1 MITFRKISYKN
12 FLSTGDKETV
22 IDIDSAFTTL
32 VVGKNGAGK
41 STMLDAL
48 SFALFNKPHR
58 GINRPQLVNSINN
71 KKCLVT
77 VEFDIGS
84 ISYKIVRGI
93 KPNVF
98 EIWQDGKQLN
108 QESHSRDYQKLLE
121 TNILKLNHKSFHQV
135 VVLGS
140 GNFIPFM
147 QLTTYQRRGVIE
159 DLLDIAVFT
168 KMNTLL
174 KERAAK
180 HKEQLKET
188 ENALKLVVEKIKLQ
202 TRHLNEIK
210 QIDER
215 NSKKIQDEI
224 DELNSQIQR
233 ITKENASFSKKY
245 ESDFSKIQKELTAQ
259 QKKLNQLNTF
269 EYSIQSKITSIVQDA
284 KFYEEN
290 DSCPKCGQ
298 NISQDTK
305 NVHLSS
311 CKEKAVELNEGYT
324 QLKEKMTELQQII
337 SKIVAEQ
344 QEIMKIPAMI
354 SSNNNL
360 ISSHN
365 SRIAFL
371 TNQLHA
377 NTDTSDADRAK
388 LELMKLNESKKNLND
403 VRLSQME
410 EKTYSDVIY
419 ELLKDTGIKTKII
432 KQYLPVMNKLI
443 NQYLQILD
451 FFVHFNLDENFTET
465 IRSRHRDDFSY
476 ASFSEGEKARID
488 LALLFAWRQVAKMKN
503 SANTNLLVLD
513 ETFDGSLD
521 ADGVENLMQILSTLD
536 PQTRVFIISHKQDLL
551 EGKFERKLEF
561 ESVKNFSRLKES

>member
-269 EYSIQSKITSIVQDA
+269 EYSIQSKITTIVQDA

-365 SRIAFL
+365 NRIAFL

>member
-1 MITFRKISYKN
+1 MILFRKISYKN

-41 STMLDAL
+41 STMLDAI

-77 VEFDIGS
+77 VEFEIGS
-84 ISYKIVRGI
+84 IKYKVVRGI
-93 KPNVF
+93 KPNIF

-168 KMNTLL
+168 KMNALL
-174 KERAAK
+174 KERSAK

-188 ENALKLVVEKIKLQ
+188 EHALKIVVEKIKLQ
-202 TRHLNEIK
+202 TKHLNDLK

-215 NSKKIQDEI
+215 NSKMVQDEI
-224 DELNSQIQR
+224 DELNGLIKGLNEQNAAFSNQYETAFTRIQ
-233 ITKENASFSKKY
+233 T
-245 ESDFSKIQKELTAQ
+245 ELARQ
-259 QKKLNQLNTF
+259 QKKLNQLNKF
-269 EYSIQSKITSIVQDA
+269 EHGIQYKINAIVEDA
-284 KFYEEN
+284 KFYEDN

-305 NVHLSS
+305 TVHLTS
-311 CKEKAVELNEGYT
+311 CREKAVELNVGYG
-324 QLKEKMTELQQII
+324 QLKEKISELQKLI
-337 SKIVAEQ
+337 SDIVAEQ
-344 QEIMKIPAMI
+344 QEIMKLPSLI

-365 SRIAFL
+365 NRVQYLS
-371 TNQLHA
+371 NQLHV

-388 LELMKLNESKKNLND
+388 LELLKLTESKKNLNE
-403 VRLSQME
+403 VRLKQVE
-410 EKTYSDVIY
+410 DKTYADVIY

-451 FFVHFNLDENFTET
+451 FFVSFNLDENFNET
-465 IRSRHRDDFSY
+465 IKSRHRDDFSY

-488 LALLFAWRQVAKMKN
+488 LSLLFAWRQVAKMKN
-503 SANTNLLVLD
+503 STNTNLLVLD

-551 EGKFERKLEF
+551 EGKFDRKLEF
-561 ESVKNFSRLKES
+561 ESVKNFSRLKEN